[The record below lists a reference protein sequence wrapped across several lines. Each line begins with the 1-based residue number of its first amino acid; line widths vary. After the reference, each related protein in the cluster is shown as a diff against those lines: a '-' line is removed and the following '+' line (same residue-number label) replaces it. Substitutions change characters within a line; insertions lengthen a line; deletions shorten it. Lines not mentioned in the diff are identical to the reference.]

1 MSGSPGEFVELS
13 LLKEARDQR
22 AGELRGT
29 TRPPARPQAGMLA
42 EHVASPPTPTDFIE
56 SVLSAPE
63 VRAAAA
69 RAAVEPKL
77 ETLRARIAAARRRLE
92 AKQQEYGTKLNA
104 LAHRDYAKLHVLLGG
119 SLAMELKDKVDEVR
133 GVFEGRVRAG
143 GTIVDPSVFATLDR
157 TLRLIAEVK
166 AQDLHRCPP
175 PRRPA
180 AVRSAEL
187 LRSLSRPRRGPRRSW
202 PGWTGFTTWKRG
214 LPPRSRPATSTG
226 PRSCRRRARAP
237 RRSPGARRRR
247 PSATSTRARRTPPS

>member
-175 PRRPA
+175 PPPPCGCPVGRIIA
-180 AVRSAEL
+180 LIESAEA
-187 LRSLSRPRRGPRRSW
+187 W
-202 PGWTGFTTWKRG
+202 PSAVVAGMDRIHHLEARIASALKARDIDGTEE
-214 LPPRSRPATSTG
+214 LPP
-226 PRSCRRRARAP
+226 
-237 RRSPGARRRR
+237 PGASAPPITGR
-247 PSATSTRARRTPPS
+247 PSTQALSDFDPS